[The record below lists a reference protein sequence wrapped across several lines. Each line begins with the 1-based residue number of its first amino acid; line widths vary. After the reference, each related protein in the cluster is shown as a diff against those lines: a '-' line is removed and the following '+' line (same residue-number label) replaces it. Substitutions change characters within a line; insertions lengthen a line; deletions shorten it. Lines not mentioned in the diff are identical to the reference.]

1 MPWPG
6 CRPAQSAAGDVS
18 LASQAA
24 ALLVITQTDKAAALF
39 AACSVF
45 GFTIGNLITLP
56 PLIIHREFNA
66 TDFTVVMGLSTAF
79 SGIVGALGP
88 GLVGLVRSLS
98 GGYAV
103 GLTLCIALELV
114 AAVVVLYGGKRRE
127 TSAIVI

>member
-1 MPWPG
+1 
-6 CRPAQSAAGDVS
+6 
-18 LASQAA
+18 
-24 ALLVITQTDKAAALF
+24 
-39 AACSVF
+39 
-45 GFTIGNLITLP
+45 
-56 PLIIHREFNA
+56 
-66 TDFTVVMGLSTAF
+66 VVMGLSTAF